1 MIEYEPPVYRPPGE
15 WRSFLVQATIGCSH
29 NGCTFCGMYKSK
41 KFRVR
46 PLDDILWDIRETAG
60 MYNNQFEKV
69 FICDGDAIAMPTEDL
84 LTILREIKKD
94 FPKCRLISTYA
105 GPISTLKKTPEELK
119 ALRGAG
125 LGRAYL
131 GIETGMDSLL
141 ASVNKG
147 VTRAEMLQAGT
158 NLREA
163 GIDLWGIILIGLG
176 GKPLSVENARQT
188 AAIVNEMKPQHLSAM
203 NYTPVAGTKLGN
215 QAMRGEFQVLSAN
228 ESLMET
234 AELIRNLEVSGM
246 HFTSDHASNYLPL
259 KGTLCEDKEK
269 LLSLIDGALSGSVA
283 IRSEW
288 SRGL

>member
-60 MYNNQFEKV
+60 LYNNQFEKV
-69 FICDGDAIAMPTEDL
+69 FLCDGDAIAMPTEDL
-84 LTILREIKKD
+84 LKILEEIRRD

-119 ALRGAG
+119 ILREAG

-131 GIETGMDSLL
+131 GIETGMESLL
-141 ASVNKG
+141 KSVNKG
-147 VTRAEMLQAGT
+147 VSRAEMLRAGT

-163 GIDLWGIILIGLG
+163 GIDLWGIVLIGLG
-176 GKPLSVENARQT
+176 GVPLSMENARETKSTQRH
-188 AAIVNEMKPQHLSAM
+188 ELYPGEGDQ
-203 NYTPVAGTKLGN
+203 AG
-215 QAMRGEFQVLSAN
+215 Q
-228 ESLMET
+228 
-234 AELIRNLEVSGM
+234 
-246 HFTSDHASNYLPL
+246 
-259 KGTLCEDKEK
+259 
-269 LLSLIDGALSGSVA
+269 SGSAGRIPGAHCRPESAGNCGADPEPGCLRHAFHLGPCLQLPAAEGNALRGPGEAPGTHQRRPGGECGHSGRAEQGTVGVK
-283 IRSEW
+283 SEK
-288 SRGL
+288 